1 MNGGTRTLECG
12 HTFHDRCLE
21 RWKRQQDR
29 PTCPMCRAPFDA
41 PKYRVTLSIQRV
53 SDGVETVQDVV
64 VDDIEALA
72 SEFDIQ
78 LHTVNNNYRMDIMF
92 GIDENEDLREVLND
106 LGILHFELPI

>member
-1 MNGGTRTLECG
+1 
-12 HTFHDRCLE
+12 
-21 RWKRQQDR
+21 
-29 PTCPMCRAPFDA
+29 MCRAPFDA